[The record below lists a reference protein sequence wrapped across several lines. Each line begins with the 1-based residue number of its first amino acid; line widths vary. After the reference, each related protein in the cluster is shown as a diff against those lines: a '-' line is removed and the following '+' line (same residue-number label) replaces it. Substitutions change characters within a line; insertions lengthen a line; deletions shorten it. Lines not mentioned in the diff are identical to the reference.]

1 MFKLRFFIVLVILS
15 AIVVLNA
22 HPASNVSLTFD
33 KEQNLLSVEF
43 EHKVRNA
50 EDHYISEVTVY
61 LNDTEIITQK
71 ISKQESADGGKLLY
85 VIVDTEVG
93 DKISVGIDCIK
104 TGKKTGEIVIE

>member
-71 ISKQESADGGKLLY
+71 ISKQQSAEGGKLLY
-85 VIVDTEVG
+85 VIVDTKVG
-93 DKISVGIDCIK
+93 DKLSVRIDCNK